1 MIDTFIDIIIEFL
14 KERIPYMISKL
25 NININNDSC
34 DILAIKQSSSNIFN
48 FNKINSSDN
57 QINMNMKKAE
67 SAPLSLVTNISIP
80 TFEKIDI
87 GEDFQENNIN
97 NNKTNDNNKKV
108 YFINA
113 FNIEKENLKNELK
126 KIEFSKN
133 QVIVFTDYKL
143 GKINGKKI
151 KYIKLKNLAKIDYK
165 IKLQRNKILN
175 NKKDYDM
182 KVEKKM
188 EENNIIEGKF
198 NDVTIYKDNE
208 KDNLNFEILFLFNC
222 SICGHFKMELEKL
235 YSENFNEMEQI
246 LDKKYVP
253 KNIIERVEKK
263 EKIST
268 KKKDY
273 IQYIRKNPVFK
284 KYYKSR
290 KNNIP
295 EEVKQKVLQKLFQF
309 YAMVFRLIIK
319 KVKAKKDPYDLIKKG
334 MKLKLKKKYNPLD
347 SLTSFSAIQELGIW
361 KSFEKKSQDDYL
373 DIYDL
378 VGYFYHLLRNFENI
392 FKNENIILC
401 YKNKETWETVSNDIE
416 DISITLPTCLK
427 MFSIELDKNLISLLK
442 EELKH
447 LNRYSH
453 PSLARLELF
462 EYMFEYNE
470 NKQNQNYDI
479 NIEKLNEIEKKF
491 SKYNCEQGIL
501 ETLFAKCIVKNW
513 KYEDYKELKNKLKYF
528 KNDKSCFMENKISF
542 ITIFKNKTK
551 YLYYKHKI
559 KRDEL
564 SKSNEDLSKL
574 KKMLIF
580 FKSENEIYYV
590 IKVCF
595 LFSEWYL
602 KKYKF
607 GIRDGKTKCQE
618 EKDKYFEYLNFAYY
632 LSTINTKYFEYTID
646 VIENKKK

>member
-1 MIDTFIDIIIEFL
+1 
-14 KERIPYMISKL
+14 
-25 NININNDSC
+25 
-34 DILAIKQSSSNIFN
+34 
-48 FNKINSSDN
+48 
-57 QINMNMKKAE
+57 
-67 SAPLSLVTNISIP
+67 
-80 TFEKIDI
+80 
-87 GEDFQENNIN
+87 
-97 NNKTNDNNKKV
+97 
-108 YFINA
+108 
-113 FNIEKENLKNELK
+113 
-126 KIEFSKN
+126 
-133 QVIVFTDYKL
+133 
-143 GKINGKKI
+143 
-151 KYIKLKNLAKIDYK
+151 
-165 IKLQRNKILN
+165 
-175 NKKDYDM
+175 
-182 KVEKKM
+182 
-188 EENNIIEGKF
+188 
-198 NDVTIYKDNE
+198 
-208 KDNLNFEILFLFNC
+208 
-222 SICGHFKMELEKL
+222 
-235 YSENFNEMEQI
+235 
-246 LDKKYVP
+246 
-253 KNIIERVEKK
+253 
-263 EKIST
+263 
-268 KKKDY
+268 
-273 IQYIRKNPVFK
+273 
-284 KYYKSR
+284 
-290 KNNIP
+290 
-295 EEVKQKVLQKLFQF
+295 
-309 YAMVFRLIIK
+309 MVFRLIIK

-646 VIENKKK
+646 VIEKKKK